1 MGGANVGYRLLALAS
16 PLMRFSGLPLVPA
29 PGKRDSPAVVSE
41 SPRRYPWRKKPNCCA
56 RNDKNTV
63 QFFF

>member
-41 SPRRYPWRKKPNCCA
+41 TLSVAQEAKLLCA
-56 RNDKNTV
+56 
-63 QFFF
+63 Q